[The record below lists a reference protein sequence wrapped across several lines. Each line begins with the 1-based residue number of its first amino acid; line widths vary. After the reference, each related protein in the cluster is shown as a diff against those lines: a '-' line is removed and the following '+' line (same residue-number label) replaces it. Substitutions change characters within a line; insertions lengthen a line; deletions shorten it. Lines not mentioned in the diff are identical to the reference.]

1 MPGPSDHLCMPSI
14 ERVGGKW
21 TGNRQLPEGVGIPQI
36 TSESGASRTGTR
48 PQYKKD
54 IIRARRLYTRGGS
67 GAMATV
73 LVAVEEVFMYGHL
86 IGPQTQAGY
95 AGLGVSNE
103 GCLATWGI

>member
-1 MPGPSDHLCMPSI
+1 
-14 ERVGGKW
+14 
-21 TGNRQLPEGVGIPQI
+21 
-36 TSESGASRTGTR
+36 
-48 PQYKKD
+48 
-54 IIRARRLYTRGGS
+54 
-67 GAMATV
+67 MATV